1 MSKQPSYPEDAAVG
15 DPSAEGGETL
25 DAARRAKEATQS
37 GEKGNKRTRNFVAG
51 AAVGVGS
58 AALVAALLY
67 ANRSRRSDKGG
78 SDSSSS

>member
-37 GEKGNKRTRNFVAG
+37 GEKGNKRPRNSAAG
-51 AAVGVGS
+51 AAVGAGP
-58 AALVAALLY
+58 AALVAALLSP
-67 ANRSRRSDKGG
+67 NRSRRSDKGG
-78 SDSSSS
+78 SDPSSS

>member
-1 MSKQPSYPEDAAVG
+1 MSKEPHYPRDAAVG

-25 DAARRAKEATQS
+25 GLARSAKEATKA
-37 GEKGNKRTRNFVAG
+37 GDRNGNFKRNFVAG

-67 ANRSRRSDKGG
+67 AKSSRRSDKGG
-78 SDSSSS
+78 SGSSSS

>member
-58 AALVAALLY
+58 AALVAAFLY
-67 ANRSRRSDKGG
+67 AHRSRRSDKGG